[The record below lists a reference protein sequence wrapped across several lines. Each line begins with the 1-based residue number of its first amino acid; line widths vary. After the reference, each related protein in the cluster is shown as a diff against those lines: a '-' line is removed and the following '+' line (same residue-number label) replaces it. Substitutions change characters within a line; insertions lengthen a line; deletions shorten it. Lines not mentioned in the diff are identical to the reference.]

1 MRILLHVVV
10 WLVSL
15 SLSAF
20 AETGF
25 GISGDTTVDT
35 RSIGVGVSG
44 DVTVDT
50 RSIGVGVSGDV
61 TVDTRSIGV
70 GVSGDT
76 TVDTRGPTMVT
87 FEIWSADFPGVT
99 SLLGDTDKDGLT
111 NLMEYA
117 LGTNPLTASAGP
129 TSGIGN
135 YTVDGVPGRYLVLT
149 FTRRTNGSDITTEAQ
164 FATTLSGTWLAN
176 GVLENSITN
185 PDSSVTETWRSP
197 SNLAAQPK
205 QFGRVRVV
213 KP

>member
-1 MRILLHVVV
+1 MKNFLHVVV

-15 SLSAF
+15 SVSAF

-25 GISGDTTVDT
+25 GVSGDT
-35 RSIGVGVSG
+35 
-44 DVTVDT
+44 TVDT

-76 TVDTRGPTMVT
+76 TVDTTVDTRGPTMVT

-99 SLLGDTDKDGLT
+99 SLLADADKDGLT

-129 TSGIGN
+129 MSGIGN

-149 FTRRTNGSDITTEAQ
+149 FARRTNGSDITTEVQ
-164 FATTLSGTWLAN
+164 FATALPGIWQAN
-176 GVLENSITN
+176 GVLENSVAN
-185 PDSSVTETWRSP
+185 PDSSATETWRSP
-197 SNLAAQPK
+197 SSLAVQPK